1 MLMLGDS
8 TAGDVIRAL
17 EWLGPDIAEQA
28 IEKLAGRV
36 GQDDWSAMLETR
48 KHLPT
53 WMATAIQKRFP
64 TPASVPFSR

>member
-1 MLMLGDS
+1 MLGDS